1 MIGPIRIKQAL
12 SVLLGQFAEAVLH
25 GRATIGDAE
34 LEFKMPF
41 GIRCDRVGTAAR
53 ISINPAPTVAV
64 SGWPDPDLAYIDVF
78 PNGTAK
84 IIAKGKLLTYT
95 VEVLPK

>member
-1 MIGPIRIKQAL
+1 MAYSGAADDRTHPDQGGSVCPSRPVRRSGP
-12 SVLLGQFAEAVLH
+12 
-25 GRATIGDAE
+25 
-34 LEFKMPF
+34 
-41 GIRCDRVGTAAR
+41 AR